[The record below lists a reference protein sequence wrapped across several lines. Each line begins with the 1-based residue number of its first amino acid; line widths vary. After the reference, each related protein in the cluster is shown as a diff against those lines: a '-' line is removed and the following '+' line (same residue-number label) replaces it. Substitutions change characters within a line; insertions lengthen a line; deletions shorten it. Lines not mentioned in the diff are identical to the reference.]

1 MNWRSSM
8 ISRKLLFILLVAV
21 LAVGTVVAQPNG
33 KNGRHETVYY
43 RLDETPNAWA
53 DSRLGDMLR
62 RHFSRTA
69 RVDLVN
75 TDGSD
80 QPLPPFPADYTDNQ
94 AIFDWGT
101 EVGARYV
108 MIVDIDDEY
117 LETRKTFK
125 LPLVFHRYETFGV
138 VEGEIRLI
146 DLERRRL
153 LISDRFKVERKSGE
167 AFQATP
173 DDNRNDPD
181 LHIDAAKKIRFF
193 RDLEDDAA
201 AYLAKKI
208 GAYVRR

>member
-1 MNWRSSM
+1 MN
-8 ISRKLLFILLVAV
+8 SRKLILTLIAAL
-21 LAVGTVVAQPNG
+21 LAAGAAVAQPNG
-33 KNGRHETVYY
+33 LNGRHETVYY
-43 RLDETPNAWA
+43 RLEEAPNAWT
-53 DSRLGDMLR
+53 DSRMGEMLR

-69 RVDLVN
+69 RVELVD

-80 QPLPPFPADYTDNQ
+80 RELPVFPSDYTDNQ

-108 MIVDIDDEY
+108 MIVDVDDEY
-117 LETRKTFK
+117 IETRKTFK
-125 LPLVFHRYETFGV
+125 FPLVFHRYETFGV
-138 VEGEIRLI
+138 VEGEFRLI

-153 LISDRFKVERKSGE
+153 LISDRFKVEKKSGE

-173 DDNRNDPD
+173 DDNKNDPD
-181 LHIDAAKKIRFF
+181 LHIDAATKVRFF

-201 AYLAKKI
+201 AYLAKRI